1 MKKILV
7 VDDEETIRFLYQEEL
22 GEEGYAV
29 EVAANGQEAL
39 DKLNTFHPDLITL
52 DIKMP
57 AMDGVETLRRI
68 REVQR
73 DLPVILCI
81 RSNGIKGY
89 DKNTV
94 VKALISPFEN
104 VGRDPECIG
113 KNGAVKWWVCCSAG
127 GHHVHNAGVKMDLS
141 REDALFLMWLSI

>member
-22 GEEGYAV
+22 GEEGYTV

-68 REVQR
+68 REVKR
-73 DLPVILCI
+73 DLPVILCSAWGEYKQDLTTLASDAWVLK
-81 RSNGIKGY
+81 RSDLTELKDTIKI
-89 DKNTV
+89 
-94 VKALISPFEN
+94 L
-104 VGRDPECIG
+104 
-113 KNGAVKWWVCCSAG
+113 
-127 GHHVHNAGVKMDLS
+127 LS
-141 REDALFLMWLSI
+141 RH